1 MPPTTAGLQLVPK
14 GIAVNTYASKGGD
27 PATVES
33 FPKKWRLRIPWYIFG
48 AALAAPANPTRA
60 ATLPIATAKK
70 FLNVLL
76 PLPWTSGAPR

>member
-27 PATVES
+27 PPTVES

-70 FLNVLL
+70 FFIVLP
-76 PLPWTSGAPR
+76 PLPWARIGD